1 MPVVAGREYPYTRE
15 GIAAAEAAKERLSSS
30 GAEFAL
36 ANLADELARE
46 EEADALFRLARA
58 EAAIPSQV
66 QRPELG
72 PYLPLTREEMR
83 GVRAPNP
90 TGGRYAPV
98 YAPAQ
103 LDAGGEG
110 QVPVAGPSWVRSAL
124 HDLNPP
130 RYERQDFMFGGN
142 ATVDVAD
149 SQRHREYLNRRYGPR
164 VQRGDSPRMALT
176 DEMLA
181 DVERGVAA
189 TKRAYAEELPYRRA
203 AEQTREAEATHGLVM
218 DHARAKEAARQQAL
232 QRQFGTATERAEDI
246 LALEALRGGF

>member
-1 MPVVAGREYPYTRE
+1 MAQNE
-15 GIAAAEAAKERLSSS
+15 L
-30 GAEFAL
+30 AL
-36 ANLADELARE
+36 AALADELARID
-46 EEADALFRLARA
+46 EAERLRRLASA
-58 EAAIPSQV
+58 EAGIPPEA

-83 GVRAPNP
+83 GVPAPNP
-90 TGGRYAPV
+90 TGGRYARADQPV

-110 QVPVAGPSWVRSAL
+110 QIPVAGPSWVRAAL
-124 HDLNPP
+124 HELNPP
-130 RYERQDFMFGGN
+130 RYEWRHFLGGGK
-142 ATVDVAD
+142 AVVDVAN

-181 DVERGVAA
+181 DVEQKVGAM
-189 TKRAYAEELPYRRA
+189 KQAYAEEIPYRRA
-203 AEQTREAEATHGLVM
+203 ARQTKEADWGDARRDRLGRQFEAN
-218 DHARAKEAARQQAL
+218 EAARQQAL
-232 QRQFGTATERAEDI
+232 QRQFGTTQERAADI